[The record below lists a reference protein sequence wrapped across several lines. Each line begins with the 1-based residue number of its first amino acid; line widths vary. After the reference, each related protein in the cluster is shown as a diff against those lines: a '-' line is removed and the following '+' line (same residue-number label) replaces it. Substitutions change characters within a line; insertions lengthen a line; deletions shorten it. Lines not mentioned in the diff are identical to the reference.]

1 MMDGTFETAYTTP
14 TVKTEERWGREDTVG
29 GRQGPNDNYRSRR
42 SPGKTSASKT
52 ANLSNLLQSSH
63 PILSYS
69 SFLSLSHDKSA
80 QGMIL
85 LHQKLLFTL
94 FAK

>member
-1 MMDGTFETAYTTP
+1 MMDGTFETTYTTP
-14 TVKTEERWGREDTVG
+14 SVKTEERWGREDTVG

-42 SPGKTSASKT
+42 SPGKSSASKIT
-52 ANLSNLLQSSH
+52 KLPNLLQCSH

-69 SFLSLSHDKSA
+69 SSLSLSHDKST
-80 QGMIL
+80 QRIL
-85 LHQKLLFTL
+85 LHCQKLLFTF